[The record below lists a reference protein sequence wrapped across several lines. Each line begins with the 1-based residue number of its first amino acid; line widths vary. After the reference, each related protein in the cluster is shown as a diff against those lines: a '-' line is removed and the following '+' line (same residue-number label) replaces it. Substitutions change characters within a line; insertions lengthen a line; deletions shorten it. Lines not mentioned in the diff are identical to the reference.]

1 MTASDSKWS
10 FWLTFPFFRITEEL
24 TTMHP
29 KENSL
34 NTAEDLEER
43 LLN

>member
-1 MTASDSKWS
+1 MTTNDSKWS
-10 FWLTFPFFRITEEL
+10 FWLTFPFFRKREEL
-24 TTMHP
+24 TTIHP
-29 KENSL
+29 EENSL